1 MCESETCMIINKSIN
16 TIRYK
21 AYLSHKLSAII
32 RNKVSVQIQNN
43 RMHVIEWGKPI
54 KHSNQSINEKI
65 IYVGS
70 HQNPIYLVWIS
81 LTNSI
86 VLELWR
92 SHSCLCKIK
101 RNKRLFENQSR
112 IKTVWEK
119 TGFLKFIWKFE
130 FLKLFENWSLK
141 N

>member
-43 RMHVIEWGKPI
+43 RMHVIEWGEPI
-54 KHSNQSINEKI
+54 KHNNRSINEKI
-65 IYVGS
+65 TYVAS
-70 HQNPIYLVWIS
+70 HQNPICLARIS
-81 LTNSI
+81 ITNSI

-101 RNKRLFENQSR
+101 RNIRLFENQSE
-112 IKTVWEK
+112 IKIVREK
-119 TGFLKFIWKFE
+119 IGFLKFIWKLE
-130 FLKLFENWSLK
+130 SRKLFENWSFG